1 MHSASGSHIPIL
13 TMITFPPQLHF
24 SAIKKFLIDIGN
36 AQWVDG
42 SGVDEYQEAF
52 ELYEHLHKPSKFKA
66 VKPD

>member
-1 MHSASGSHIPIL
+1 MML
-13 TMITFPPQLHF
+13 TFPPQLNF

-52 ELYEHLHKPSKFKA
+52 ELYEHLDKPSKFKA
-66 VKPD
+66 VKPE